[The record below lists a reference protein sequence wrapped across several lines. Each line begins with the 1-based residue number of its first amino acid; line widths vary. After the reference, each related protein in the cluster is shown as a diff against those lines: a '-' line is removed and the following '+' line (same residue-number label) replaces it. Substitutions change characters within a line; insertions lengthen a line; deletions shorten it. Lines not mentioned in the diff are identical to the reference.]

1 MVNVKNLLSEKA
13 RISLFSA
20 GFTLIFSI
28 EWTIYTFPFIHIPP
42 ETIRIIPFEFTPII
56 IELLFFFHITWQF
69 SLLRYSQSPVYEH
82 IPTVY
87 QSFPEGSKSF

>member
-56 IELLFFFHITWQF
+56 IELLFFFPYNMAI
-69 SLLRYSQSPVYEH
+69 LSPEV
-82 IPTVY
+82 
-87 QSFPEGSKSF
+87 QPESCI